1 MKTTNLALSRLL
13 SAIIIFVMTLTTSS
27 CRADQEQD
35 KISLFP
41 LANYDQTISTW
52 IKPSDPNYDK
62 ALFSNDIQQK
72 RFDTFYN
79 HLYGTASP
87 WSPDFV
93 NKILH
98 RKADDSLKQTELT
111 IIRDFTNQNKADDEI
126 AYGENFHPHTIEW
139 IHTIA
144 ANINLSQFDNFSYE
158 PMHRGIAVDNLA
170 LRSLPTEDPSFYN
183 HKLAGQGYPFDN
195 LQMSALW
202 AGTPV
207 YILGE
212 SQDHAWLFVMTPDC
226 IAWVKSTGIARTD
239 NTFVTAWQIAAK
251 KQLVA
256 ITQTQT
262 SVTDDKGRFHFSA
275 YIGSVFPGDD
285 KSSTGTIFI
294 PVADAEQVAV
304 IKRASIERDRSV
316 TMPLAATPHHIADIM
331 STLIGRP
338 YGWGNLYFY
347 NDCSAELKS
356 LLTPFGIWLP
366 RHSSD
371 QMHAGKMVDLSNTTM
386 DKRLNYLMEN
396 GRPFM
401 TLIYIGGHVIM
412 YTGKQPNPNSQ
423 DHANM
428 VMTYQNMW
436 GLSPHPSTRR
446 AIIGRAVLF
455 PMLEQYPEDNT
466 LSSPANK
473 KIFQIAFLDESP
485 NDLLKYEIIDLKSLM
500 YSS

>member
-1 MKTTNLALSRLL
+1 MKSQNITIGQLFSVTFIL
-13 SAIIIFVMTLTTSS
+13 VMTLATSA
-27 CRADQEQD
+27 CRADQEPD

-41 LANYDQTISTW
+41 LANYDQTIATW
-52 IKPSDPNYDK
+52 VNPSDPNYDK
-62 ALFSNDIQQK
+62 PLFSADIQQK

-79 HLYGTASP
+79 HLYGSASP

-98 RKADDSLKQTELT
+98 RSASDSLKQTELN
-111 IIRDFTNQNKADDEI
+111 IIRDFTNQNKAEDEI
-126 AYGENFHPHTIEW
+126 PYGENFHPHTLEW
-139 IHTIA
+139 INAIS
-144 ANINLSQFDNFSYE
+144 ANINISQFDNFSYQYTR
-158 PMHRGIAVDNLA
+158 RGIAIDNLA
-170 LRSLPTEDPSFYN
+170 LRSLPTEDPSFYS

-212 SQDHAWLFVMTPDC
+212 SEDHAWLFIITPDC
-226 IAWVKSTGIARTD
+226 IAWVKSTGIARAD
-239 NTFVTAWQIAAK
+239 NTFITHWQIAAK

-256 ITQTQT
+256 ITHTQT
-262 SVTDDKGRFHFSA
+262 SIMDENGKFHFSA
-275 YIGSVFPGDD
+275 YVGSVFPADD
-285 KSSTGTIFI
+285 NSNSGAVLI
-294 PVADAEQVAV
+294 PVQDANQNAA
-304 IKRASIERDRSV
+304 IKRATIEPGHAII
-316 TMPLAATPHHIADIM
+316 MPLAATPHHFADVM

-356 LLTPFGIWLP
+356 LLTPFGLWLP
-366 RHSSD
+366 RHSSE
-371 QMHAGKMVDLSNTTM
+371 QMHAGKMVDVSHLSV

-401 TLIYIGGHVIM
+401 TIIYIGGHVIL
-412 YTGKQPNPNSQ
+412 YTGKHPNPNAA

-436 GLSPHPSTRR
+436 GLAPHPSTRR
-446 AIIGRAVLF
+446 AIIGRAALF
-455 PMLEQYPEDNT
+455 PMLERFPED
-466 LSSPANK
+466 SSLASQADK
-473 KIFQIAFLDESP
+473 KIFQISFLDESP